1 MLFGD
6 YFGNIR
12 KTRGTIMIQRKNY
25 LNQLKLFKD
34 KQLIKVITGV
44 RRCGKSTLFQL
55 YQDFLL
61 KSDVKK
67 EQIQSLNFE
76 DVLNEELLDYKK
88 LHKYIL
94 EHAISNKKN
103 YIFLDE
109 IQNVPQFQKVV
120 DSLYIRDNFD
130 IYITGS
136 NAQLLSGELATLLSG
151 RYVEIQMMPL
161 SFEEYVSAQQDKS
174 NLSKLYASYVQNG
187 AFPYTLQMP
196 TEEAKNIYLKGILDS
211 IIIKD
216 VVARYKIVNTDELYR
231 IIKFLFDNI
240 GSLVSIKKIGDTLTS
255 TGYKISHQTVEKY
268 ITALVESFV
277 LYPASRYDIKGK
289 QYLQTGEK
297 YYIVDTGLR
306 QALLNNKGKDAGHI
320 LENIVYLELIRR
332 GYKVFIGKSGTQ
344 EVDFVAL
351 NDQGTQYYQVSQ
363 SVLSEETLKREV
375 EPLKKIKDHYP
386 KYLLTMDYLP
396 ATDFDGIKQ
405 INVLDWLL
413 HK

>member
-1 MLFGD
+1 
-6 YFGNIR
+6 
-12 KTRGTIMIQRKNY
+12 MIQRIQY
-25 LNQLKLFKD
+25 LDKLKLFKD

-44 RRCGKSTLFQL
+44 RRCGKSTLFTL
-55 YQDFLL
+55 YQAYLL
-61 KSDVKK
+61 STGIAK
-67 EQIQSLNFE
+67 EQIQTFNFE
-76 DVLNEELLDYKK
+76 DILNADLQDYTK
-88 LHKYIL
+88 LHKHIL
-94 EHAISNKKN
+94 DNAVANKKN

-109 IQNVPQFQKVV
+109 IQNVPQFQKAV

-136 NAQLLSGELATLLSG
+136 NAHLLSGEFATLLSG
-151 RYVEIQMMPL
+151 RYVEIQMLPL
-161 SFEEYVSAQQDKS
+161 SFEEYVSAQGKTNKS
-174 NLSKLYASYVQNG
+174 LAELYVSYVQNG
-187 AFPYTLQMP
+187 SFPYTLQISN
-196 TEEAKNIYLKGILDS
+196 TEAVNDYVNGILDS

-216 VVARYKIVNTDELYR
+216 IMARHKINNSNELYR

-240 GSLVSIKKIGDTLTS
+240 GSIVSMKKISDTMTS
-255 TGYKISHQTVEKY
+255 AGYKINNKTVEKY
-268 ITALVESFV
+268 VTALVESFV

-306 QALLNNKGKDAGHI
+306 QALLNNKGKDIGHI
-320 LENIVYLELIRR
+320 LENIVYLELVRR
-332 GYKVFIGKSGTQ
+332 GYKVFIGKTGAQ
-344 EVDFVAL
+344 EVDFVAV
-351 NDQGTQYYQVSQ
+351 NEQGTEYYQVSQ
-363 SVLSEETLKREV
+363 SVLAEETLKREI

>member
-1 MLFGD
+1 
-6 YFGNIR
+6 
-12 KTRGTIMIQRKNY
+12 MIQRIQY
-25 LNQLKLFKD
+25 LNKLKLFKD

-44 RRCGKSTLFQL
+44 RRCGKSTLFAL
-55 YQDFLL
+55 YQDYLL
-61 KSDVKK
+61 STGVKK
-67 EQIQSLNFE
+67 EQIQTFNFE
-76 DVLNEELLDYKK
+76 DILNTDLQDYAK
-88 LHKYIL
+88 LHKHIL
-94 EHAISNKKN
+94 DNAVTGKKN

-109 IQNVPQFQKVV
+109 IQNVPQFQKAV

-136 NAQLLSGELATLLSG
+136 NAHLLSGELATLLSG
-151 RYVEIQMMPL
+151 RYVEIQMLPL
-161 SFEEYVSAQQDKS
+161 SFEEYVSAQGKTNKS
-174 NLSKLYASYVQNG
+174 LAELYVSYVQNG
-187 AFPYTLQMP
+187 SFPYTLQIP
-196 TEEAKNIYLKGILDS
+196 TTQAINDYVKGILDS

-216 VVARYKIVNTDELYR
+216 VMARNKINNPNELYR
-231 IIKFLFDNI
+231 IIKFLFDNV
-240 GSLVSIKKIGDTLTS
+240 GSIVSMKKISDTMTS
-255 TGYKISHQTVEKY
+255 AGYKITNKTVEKY
-268 ITALVESFV
+268 VMALVESFV
-277 LYPASRYDIKGK
+277 LYPTSRYDIKGK

-297 YYIVDTGLR
+297 FYIVDTGLR
-306 QALLNNKGKDAGHI
+306 QALLNNKGKDTGHI

-351 NDQGTQYYQVSQ
+351 NEEGTEYYQVSQ
-363 SVLSEETLKREV
+363 SVLAEETLKREI

-396 ATDFDGIKQ
+396 ATDFEGIKQ